1 MAQLFDALFPCY
13 DVGTIRTTRSDKDK
27 NMHGV
32 RRVCP
37 DRDSRM
43 DFKKTSRTEPRVI
56 PPRIGLV
63 LKKATNPNPTNVNA
77 TNPKILHKYQKQPIV
92 IPARS
97 ITGQRKE
104 PARSATGHRFAS
116 SRTSATQEQ
125 PIQDSHDCTMSF
137 ANTRPPPPLP
147 LPPPPPPPPPLPP
160 LHRMEN
166 GMVDSDKP
174 WVHEQRRDAYPMWC
188 WMTEEEKN
196 TAPIPEDTAP
206 HHYSKYWRKY
216 GDCQQCIKCRVLC
229 FV

>member
-1 MAQLFDALFPCY
+1 MCRHSLRWCPENSGVLL
-13 DVGTIRTTRSDKDK
+13 RT
-27 NMHGV
+27 
-32 RRVCP
+32 
-37 DRDSRM
+37 
-43 DFKKTSRTEPRVI
+43 
-56 PPRIGLV
+56 
-63 LKKATNPNPTNVNA
+63 A
-77 TNPKILHKYQKQPIV
+77 KYRLQ
-92 IPARS
+92 S
-97 ITGQRKE
+97 
-104 PARSATGHRFAS
+104 
-116 SRTSATQEQ
+116 
-125 PIQDSHDCTMSF
+125 CT
-137 ANTRPPPPLP
+137 
-147 LPPPPPPPPPLPP
+147 PPPLPP